1 MEIINY
7 MYVCVFRVT
16 IIIIYNK
23 FFNYYYCGKPYS
35 TLYMSELTL
44 LFALSF
50 LIHVI
55 VIVFCV
61 INSYFRYSM
70 VILDKMT

>member
-1 MEIINY
+1 
-7 MYVCVFRVT
+7 MYVCVFCVT
-16 IIIIYNK
+16 IIIIYNN

-35 TLYMSELTL
+35 TLYISELTL

-55 VIVFCV
+55 I
-61 INSYFRYSM
+61 
-70 VILDKMT
+70 VILCFVLSTHISGIQW